1 MKHPAALPRSSHA
14 PAAGT
19 RTVLTQ
25 RFFSK
30 TLLAKTIS
38 VLLASAAGLP
48 AYAQEAA
55 ADADTETTGVE
66 VIMVRG
72 VRSSM
77 QEAASI
83 KRLSMGVV
91 DAISAEDI
99 GKFPDTNLA
108 ESLQRITGVSISR
121 NNGEG
126 AEVTVRGFG
135 ADNNMVT
142 LNGRTMPSATTYG
155 AGSGADGSTRG
166 GSSRAFDFSNLA
178 SESIRAVEVYKTGK
192 ANIATGG
199 IGATLN
205 VKTARPLDTQET
217 VASVGIKGVHDT
229 TNRTG
234 ADVTPE
240 LSGIFSHTLDDG
252 KFGVS
257 LSASHQKR
265 DSGYTGA
272 TVNDWQVAYWDDI
285 ADPDRTWNNENT
297 QVINAPAQGQLY
309 ARPNDIRYAFSNTER
324 ERDNAQ
330 LTLQF
335 RPRDNFTATA
345 DYTFAENN
353 LVEHRGEVGNW
364 MQTGGNTRVV
374 EFDNNTV
381 KIPSYIQEVYSGA
394 VDEGYEQQWREQTNT
409 LKSAGVNFEYQVND
423 SLTLLLDGHSS
434 EMYSRGTGPRN
445 SGELAVGL
453 GAPIV
458 TSREWFFGSTL
469 PTYQNVYDDRTPGK
483 GANANGIVDAGDVGS
498 SIARIRNASQESKIK
513 QLKLDAVYEL
523 NDGRFDFGAEMRKM
537 ESRSIQT
544 AGNNIALGNWNVGNP
559 GEFGDLIQPFDLP
572 GEFKDYPVRAGG
584 YGFTAD
590 PRALYDAALALYPGI
605 PTSVESALSFDN
617 IVQEDTM
624 AVYFQVALGGE
635 LGGMPFD
642 VLTGLRYEKTE
653 SESSSLVSPV
663 YFQWEDNN
671 DIYAYVD
678 SSVPPMPANAKND
691 YDYLLPSLD
700 VSLHLSDDLISRFSF
715 SKTIARAGLG
725 NLGVSAS
732 NFGGG
737 GGSTLLGAQP
747 TANASNPALLPLES
761 TNYDMS
767 LEWYYNPFSY
777 MSAGVFQKDVV
788 NFIGSR
794 QVDQP
799 LLGIRD
805 VTGGPRALAA
815 AQAVRDAGFPLD
827 DTYLFAMM
835 AFNEFRNHPDMI
847 ARYGANPQ
855 FTGTQEQIDFLA
867 SNPGFDLRAT
877 DADPEMIFRTNT
889 PDNNRAAKIYGA
901 EFAIQHFF
909 GESGFGA
916 QANYTIVRGDIGF
929 NNNADPNQSQFALL
943 GLSDTANLIGIYE
956 KDSWQA
962 RIAWNWRDKYLAE
975 INKGGSNNP
984 RYEEAYWQIDVNVS
998 YDINP
1003 QFTVFAE
1010 VINLTGENSR
1020 SHARNEAM
1028 MWYLTELG
1036 PRYQLGLR
1044 YDF

>member
-1 MKHPAALPRSSHA
+1 MKNNNTFTKTAVARAISLLLSGTAVLP
-14 PAAGT
+14 
-19 RTVLTQ
+19 L
-25 RFFSK
+25 
-30 TLLAKTIS
+30 
-38 VLLASAAGLP
+38 
-48 AYAQEAA
+48 YAQQEQDTQQVQAAEA
-55 ADADTETTGVE
+55 EQIE

-83 KRLSMGVV
+83 KRNSMGVV

-121 NNGEG
+121 TNGEG
-126 AEVTVRGFG
+126 SEVTVRGFG
-135 ADNNMVT
+135 GDNNMVT

-155 AGSGADGSTRG
+155 AGSGADGTTRG
-166 GSSRAFDFSNLA
+166 GSARAFDFSNLA

-205 VKTARPLDTQET
+205 VKTARPLDTGET
-217 VASVGIKGVHDT
+217 IASVGLKAVHDT

-234 ADVTPE
+234 NDVTPE
-240 LSGIFSHTLDDG
+240 ISGIFSHALDDG

-257 LSASHQKR
+257 LSASHQRR

-285 ADPDRTWNNENT
+285 ADPDRLWNNVNT
-297 QVINAPAQGQLY
+297 EVINAPSQGQLY
-309 ARPNDIRYAFSNTER
+309 TRPNDIRYAFSNTER
-324 ERDNAQ
+324 TRDNAQ

-335 RPRDNFTATA
+335 RPTDKFTATA

-353 LVEHRGEVGNW
+353 LVEHRGEITNW
-364 MQTGGNTRVV
+364 VQTGSNTRVV
-374 EFDNNTV
+374 EFDNNAV
-381 KIPSYIQEVYSGA
+381 KTPSYIQEIYSGA

-409 LKSAGVNFEYQVND
+409 LKSIGLNFEYHVND
-423 SLTLLLDGHSS
+423 ALTLILDAHSS
-434 EMYSRGTGPRN
+434 ELHSRGTGPRN

-458 TSREWFFGSTL
+458 TSREWFYGAAL
-469 PTYQNVYDDRTPGK
+469 PTYLNVYDDTLPDK

-513 QLKLDAVYEL
+513 QVKLDGIYEL
-523 NDGRFDFGAEMRKM
+523 DDGRFDFGVEMRNM
-537 ESRSIQT
+537 ESRSMQT

-572 GEFKDYPVRAGG
+572 GEFKDYNTLPGG
-584 YGFTAD
+584 YGFIAD
-590 PRALYDAALALYPGI
+590 PRALYDAAENLYPGI
-605 PTSVESALSFDN
+605 PSGIEDALSYDN
-617 IVQEDTM
+617 LVKEDTV
-624 AVYFQVALGGE
+624 AAYFQVALSGE
-635 LGGMPFD
+635 LGKMPFD
-642 VLTGLRYEKTE
+642 VLAGLRYEKTK
-653 SESSSLVSPV
+653 SESSSLVSQV
-663 YFQWEDNN
+663 YFVWEDN
-671 DIYAYVD
+671 DDVFAYVD
-678 SSVPPMPANAKND
+678 SSVPPQPATAKND

-700 VSLHLSDDLISRFSF
+700 ISLHLSDDLISRFSF

-725 NLGVSAS
+725 SLGVSAS

-747 TANASNPALLPLES
+747 TAEASNPGLLPLES
-761 TNYDMS
+761 TNFDLS

-777 MSAGVFQKDVV
+777 MSAGVFQKNII

-805 VTGGPRALAA
+805 VTGGPRAIAA

-827 DTYLFAMM
+827 DTYLYAMM
-835 AFNEFRNHPDMI
+835 VFHEHRNHPDMI

-855 FTGTQEQIDFLA
+855 FTGEQSQIDFLA
-867 SNPGFDLRAT
+867 NNPGFDLVANA
-877 DADPEMIFRTNT
+877 DDPEMVFRTST

-909 GESGFGA
+909 GETGFGV

-929 NNNADPNQSQFALL
+929 NTLADPNESQFALV

-956 KDSWQA
+956 KDGWQA

-975 INKGGSNNP
+975 VNQGGSNNP
-984 RYEEAYWQIDVNVS
+984 RFEEAYWQLDVNIS
-998 YDINP
+998 YDINDKL
-1003 QFTVFAE
+1003 TVFAE
-1010 VINLTGENSR
+1010 ALNLTGENSR
-1020 SHARNEAM
+1020 SHARNKAM
-1028 MWYLTELG
+1028 LWYLTDLG
-1036 PRYQLGLR
+1036 PRYQIGFR

>member
-1 MKHPAALPRSSHA
+1 MKHKKALPGSTRSNTTFTRKIFTKTVLA
-14 PAAGT
+14 
-19 RTVLTQ
+19 RTVSILLTG
-25 RFFSK
+25 
-30 TLLAKTIS
+30 AVGMPI
-38 VLLASAAGLP
+38 
-48 AYAQEAA
+48 YAQQAA
-55 ADADTETTGVE
+55 SETTADTAEVE

-108 ESLQRITGVSISR
+108 ESLQRISGVSISR

-126 AEVTVRGFG
+126 TEVTVRGFG
-135 ADNNMVT
+135 GDNNMVT

-155 AGSGADGSTRG
+155 AGSGADASTRG
-166 GSSRAFDFSNLA
+166 GSARAFDFSNLA

-205 VKTARPLDTQET
+205 VKTARPLDTEET
-217 VASVGIKGVHDT
+217 VASVGIKAVHDT

-234 ADVTPE
+234 NDVTPE
-240 LSGIFSHTLDDG
+240 VSGIFSHTLDNG

-257 LSASHQKR
+257 LSASHQRR

-272 TVNDWQVAYWDDI
+272 TVNDWQVDYWDDI
-285 ADPDRTWNNENT
+285 ADLDRTWNNENT
-297 QVINAPAQGQLY
+297 QVINAPSQGQLY
-309 ARPNDIRYAFSNTER
+309 ARPNDIRYAFSNTSR

-353 LVEHRGEVGNW
+353 LVEHRGEVTNW
-364 MQTGGNTRVV
+364 MQTGSNTRVV

-381 KIPSYIQEVYSGA
+381 KTPSYIQEVYSGA

-409 LKSAGVNFEYQVND
+409 LKSAGLNLEYQVND
-423 SLTLLLDGHSS
+423 ALTLALDAHSS
-434 EMYSRGTGPRN
+434 EMYSRGTGPRG

-458 TSREWFFGSTL
+458 TSREWFFGATL

-513 QLKLDAVYEL
+513 QVKLDGIYEL
-523 NDGRFDFGAEMRKM
+523 SDGRFDFGVEMRQM

-544 AGNNIALGNWNVGNP
+544 AGNNIALGNWNVNNP
-559 GEFGDLIQPFDLP
+559 GEFGDLIKPFDLP
-572 GEFKDYPVRAGG
+572 GEFKDHYVRPGG
-584 YGFTAD
+584 YGFIAD
-590 PRALYDAALALYPGI
+590 PRALYDAALNLYPGI
-605 PTSVESALSFDN
+605 PTSVESALSYDD
-617 IVQEDTM
+617 IVKEDTT

-642 VLTGLRYEKTE
+642 VLTGLRYEKTK
-653 SESSSLVSPV
+653 SESSSLVSSI

-678 SSVPPMPANAKND
+678 SDIPAEAVNAKND

-725 NLGVSAS
+725 SLGVSAS

-761 TNYDMS
+761 TNYDLS
-767 LEWYYNPFSY
+767 LEWYYNPASY
-777 MSAGVFQKDVV
+777 MSAGVFQKNVI

-799 LLGIRD
+799 LLGIKD
-805 VTGGPRALAA
+805 VTAGPRALAA

-835 AFNEFRNHPDMI
+835 AFTEYRNHPDMI

-867 SNPGFDLRAT
+867 SNPGFDLRAV
-877 DADPEMIFRTNT
+877 DGDPEMVFRTNT
-889 PDNNRAAKIYGA
+889 PDNNREAKIYGA

-909 GESGFGA
+909 GDSGFGL
-916 QANYTIVRGDIGF
+916 QANYTIVRGDISF
-929 NNNADPNQSQFALL
+929 DNNANPNDSQFALI

-956 KDSWQA
+956 KDGWQA
-962 RIAWNWRDKYLAE
+962 RVAWNWRDKYLAE

-984 RYEEAYWQIDVNVS
+984 RYDEAYWQIDLNVS
-998 YDINP
+998 YDVNP
-1003 QFTVFAE
+1003 QLTVFAE
-1010 VINLTGENSR
+1010 VINLTGESSR
-1020 SHARNEAM
+1020 SHARNKEM

-1036 PRYQLGLR
+1036 PRYQIGLR

>member
-1 MKHPAALPRSSHA
+1 MDNRKTFSRSA
-14 PAAGT
+14 
-19 RTVLTQ
+19 
-25 RFFSK
+25 
-30 TLLAKTIS
+30 LAKAVS
-38 VLLASAAGLP
+38 LLLGSAASMPL
-48 AYAQEAA
+48 YAQQAPSEQPTEAEA
-55 ADADTETTGVE
+55 VE

-83 KRLSMGVV
+83 KRNSMGVV

-126 AEVTVRGFG
+126 SEVTVRGFG
-135 ADNNMVT
+135 GDNNMVT

-155 AGSGADGSTRG
+155 AGSGADGTTRG
-166 GSSRAFDFSNLA
+166 GSARAFDFANLA

-205 VKTARPLDTQET
+205 VKTARPMDTGQT
-217 VASVGIKGVHDT
+217 VASVGVKAVHDT
-229 TNRTG
+229 TNRAG
-234 ADVTPE
+234 DDITPE
-240 LSGIFSHTLDDG
+240 ISGIFSHVLENG

-257 LSASHQKR
+257 ISASHQQR

-272 TVNDWQVAYWDDI
+272 TVNDWQVDYWDDI
-285 ADPDRTWNNENT
+285 ADADRLWNNANT
-297 QVINAPAQGQLY
+297 QVVNAPAQGQLY
-309 ARPNDIRYAFSNTER
+309 TRPNDIRYAFSNTER
-324 ERDNAQ
+324 TRDNAQ

-335 RPRDNFTATA
+335 RPNDNFTATA

-353 LVEHRGEVGNW
+353 LVEHRGEITNW
-364 MQTGGNTRVV
+364 VQTGSNTRIV
-374 EFDNNTV
+374 EFDNNAV
-381 KIPSYIQEVYSGA
+381 KTPSYIQEIYSGA

-409 LKSAGVNFEYQVND
+409 LKSVGLNLEYRVNND
-423 SLTLLLDGHSS
+423 FTVQLDAHSS
-434 EMYSRGTGPRN
+434 ELYSRGTGPRN

-458 TSREWFFGSTL
+458 TSREWFWGADL
-469 PTYQNVYDDRTPGK
+469 PTYLNVYDDTVPGK
-483 GANANGIVDAGDVGS
+483 GANANNMVDPGDVGS
-498 SIARIRNASQESKIK
+498 SIGRIRNASQESNID
-513 QLKLDAVYEL
+513 QVKLDASYQLDE
-523 NDGRFDFGAEMRKM
+523 GRFDFGLEMRKM

-572 GEFKDYPVRAGG
+572 GEFDDYSARPGG
-584 YGFTAD
+584 YGFIAD
-590 PRALYDAALALYPGI
+590 PRALYTAAEALYPGI
-605 PTSVESALSFDN
+605 PSGVEDALSYDN
-617 IVQEDTM
+617 IVKEDTL
-624 AVYFQVALGGE
+624 AVYFQVALEGN

-642 VLTGLRYEKTE
+642 VLTGLRYEKTD
-653 SESSSLVSPV
+653 SKSSSLVSPV
-663 YFQWEDNN
+663 YFSWEDNN
-671 DIYAYVD
+671 DIIAYVD
-678 SSVPPMPANAKND
+678 SSLPAEPASAKND

-700 VSLHLSDDLISRFSF
+700 VTLHLSDDLISRFSF

-725 NLGVSAS
+725 SLGVSAS
-732 NFGGG
+732 DFGGG
-737 GGSTLLGAQP
+737 GGSTLFGAQP
-747 TANASNPALLPLES
+747 VADASNPGLLPLES
-761 TNYDMS
+761 SNFDLS

-777 MSAGVFQKDVV
+777 MSAGVFQKNVI

-805 VTGGPRALAA
+805 VTAGPRALAA
-815 AQAVRDAGFPLD
+815 AQDVRDAGFPLD
-827 DTYLFAMM
+827 DTYLYAMM
-835 AFNEFRNHPDMI
+835 VFNEYRNHPDMI
-847 ARYGANPQ
+847 AEFGANPQ
-855 FTGTQEQIDFLA
+855 FTGTQAQIDFLA
-867 SNPGFDLRAT
+867 NNPGFDLRAT
-877 DADPEMIFRTNT
+877 DADPEVIFRTST
-889 PDNNRAAKIYGA
+889 PDNNREAKIYGA

-909 GESGFGA
+909 GESGFGV
-916 QANYTIVRGDIGF
+916 QANYTIVRGDVGF
-929 NNNADPNQSQFALL
+929 INTADPGESQFALV
-943 GLSDTANLIGIYE
+943 GLSDTANLVGIYE
-956 KDSWQA
+956 KDGWQA

-975 INKGGSNNP
+975 VNKGGSNNP

-1003 QFTVFAE
+1003 QLTVFAE
-1010 VINLTGENSR
+1010 AINLTGENSR
-1020 SHARNEAM
+1020 SHARNKAM
-1028 MWYLTELG
+1028 LWYLTDLG
-1036 PRYQLGLR
+1036 PRYQLGVR

>member
-1 MKHPAALPRSSHA
+1 MENRKTF
-14 PAAGT
+14 T
-19 RTVLTQ
+19 RTAVARAISLLLGGTAVLP
-25 RFFSK
+25 
-30 TLLAKTIS
+30 L
-38 VLLASAAGLP
+38 
-48 AYAQEAA
+48 YAQDTQQALATEA
-55 ADADTETTGVE
+55 EQVE

-83 KRLSMGVV
+83 KRNAMGVV

-121 NNGEG
+121 TNGEG
-126 AEVTVRGFG
+126 SEVTVRGFG
-135 ADNNMVT
+135 GDNNMVT

-155 AGSGADGSTRG
+155 AGSGADGTTRG
-166 GSSRAFDFSNLA
+166 GSARAFDFANLA

-205 VKTARPLDTQET
+205 VKTARPLDTAET
-217 VASVGIKGVHDT
+217 VASVGVKAVHDT

-234 ADVTPE
+234 SDVTPE
-240 LSGIFSHTLDDG
+240 VSGIFSHALDDG

-257 LSASHQKR
+257 ISASHQRR

-272 TVNDWQVAYWDDI
+272 TVNDWQVGYWDDI
-285 ADPDRTWNNENT
+285 ADLDRLWNNINT

-309 ARPNDIRYAFSNTER
+309 TRPNDIRYAFSNTER
-324 ERDNAQ
+324 TRDNAQ

-335 RPRDNFTATA
+335 RPTDKFTATA

-353 LVEHRGEVGNW
+353 LVEHRGEITNW
-364 MQTGGNTRVV
+364 VQTGSNTQVV

-381 KIPSYIQEVYSGA
+381 KTPSYIQEIYSGA

-409 LKSAGVNFEYQVND
+409 LKSAGLNFEYQVND
-423 SLTLLLDGHSS
+423 ALTLMLDAHSS
-434 EMYSRGTGPRN
+434 ELYSRGTGPRN

-458 TSREWFFGSTL
+458 TAREWFYGADL
-469 PTYQNVYDDRTPGK
+469 PTYLNVYNDAVPGK

-513 QLKLDAVYEL
+513 QLKLDGIYEL
-523 NDGRFDFGAEMRKM
+523 DDGRFDFGVEMRKM
-537 ESRSIQT
+537 ESRSMQT

-572 GEFKDYPVRAGG
+572 GEFDDYSTLSGG
-584 YGFTAD
+584 YGFIAD
-590 PRALYDAALALYPGI
+590 PRALYQAAESLYPGI
-605 PTSVESALSFDN
+605 PSGVENALSYDN
-617 IVQEDTM
+617 IVKEDTV
-624 AVYFQVALGGE
+624 AVYFQVALSGE
-635 LGGMPFD
+635 LGKMPFD
-642 VLTGLRYEKTE
+642 VLTGLRYEKTDT
-653 SESSSLVSPV
+653 ESSSLVSRV
-663 YFQWEDNN
+663 YFSWEDNN
-671 DIYAYVD
+671 DIIAYVD
-678 SSVPPMPANAKND
+678 SSVPPQPATAKND

-700 VSLHLSDDLISRFSF
+700 VSLHLTDDVISRFSF

-725 NLGVSAS
+725 SLGVSAS

-747 TANASNPALLPLES
+747 TANASNPGLLPLES
-761 TNYDMS
+761 TNYDLS

-777 MSAGVFQKDVV
+777 MSAGVFQKNVI
-788 NFIGSR
+788 NFIGNR

-827 DTYLFAMM
+827 DTYLYAMM
-835 AFNEFRNHPDMI
+835 VFNEYRNHPDMI
-847 ARYGANPQ
+847 AEFGANPQ
-855 FTGTQEQIDFLA
+855 FTGTAEQIDFLA
-867 SNPGFDLRAT
+867 NNPGFDLRAT
-877 DADPEMIFRTNT
+877 DADPEMVFRTST
-889 PDNNRAAKIYGA
+889 PDNNREAKIYGA

-909 GESGFGA
+909 GESGFGI

-929 NNNADPNQSQFALL
+929 NVTADPRESQFALV

-956 KDSWQA
+956 KDGWQA
-962 RIAWNWRDKYLAE
+962 RVAWNWRDKYLAE
-975 INKGGSNNP
+975 TSKGGSNNP
-984 RYEEAYWQIDVNVS
+984 RFEEAYWQLDVNLS
-998 YDINP
+998 YDVND
-1003 QFTVFAE
+1003 QLTVFFE
-1010 VINLTGENSR
+1010 GLNLTGENSR
-1020 SHARNEAM
+1020 SHARNKAM
-1028 MWYLTELG
+1028 LWYLTDLG
-1036 PRYQLGLR
+1036 PRYQIGVR

>member
-1 MKHPAALPRSSHA
+1 MENRKKFS
-14 PAAGT
+14 
-19 RTVLTQ
+19 RTA
-25 RFFSK
+25 
-30 TLLAKTIS
+30 LAKAMS
-38 VLLASAAGLP
+38 LLLGSTAGMPL
-48 AYAQEAA
+48 YAQQAPQTDTVTP
-55 ADADTETTGVE
+55 ADVE
-66 VIMVRG
+66 IIQVRG

-77 QEAASI
+77 QEAADI
-83 KRLSMGVV
+83 KRTSMGVV

-121 NNGEG
+121 TNGEG

-135 ADNNMVT
+135 GDNNMVT

-155 AGSGADGSTRG
+155 AGSGADGTTRG
-166 GSSRAFDFSNLA
+166 GGTRAFDFSNLA

-192 ANIATGG
+192 ADIATGG

-205 VKTARPLDTQET
+205 VKTARPMDTNQT
-217 VASVGIKGVHDT
+217 VASVGVKASHDS

-234 ADVTPE
+234 DDITPE
-240 LSGIFSHTLDDG
+240 VSGIFSHVLDNG

-257 LSASHQKR
+257 ISASHQQR

-272 TVNDWQVAYWDDI
+272 TVNDWQVDYWDDI
-285 ADPDRTWNNENT
+285 ADADRTWNNADTEI
-297 QVINAPAQGQLY
+297 VNAPEQGQLY
-309 ARPNDIRYAFSNTER
+309 ARPNDLRYAFSNTQR
-324 ERDNAQ
+324 KRDNAQ

-335 RPRDNFTATA
+335 RPIDNFTATA

-353 LVEHRGEVGNW
+353 LVEHRGEAGNW
-364 MQTGGNTRVV
+364 MQTGSNTQVV

-381 KIPSYIQEVYSGA
+381 KTPSYIQETYASA

-409 LKSAGVNFEYQVND
+409 LKSAGLNLEYQVND
-423 SLTLLLDGHSS
+423 ALTLMLDAHSS
-434 EMYSRGTGPRN
+434 EMFSRGTGPRG

-458 TSREWFFGSTL
+458 TSREWFFGADL
-469 PTYQNVYDDRTPGK
+469 PTYQNVYDDTLPEK
-483 GANANGIVDAGDVGS
+483 GANANGVVDAGDVGS

-513 QLKLDAVYEL
+513 QLKLDGMYEL
-523 NDGRFDFGAEMRKM
+523 DDGRFDFGVEIRNM

-559 GEFGDLIQPFDLP
+559 GEFGDLVQPFDLP
-572 GEFKDYPVRAGG
+572 GEFDDYSPRSGG
-584 YGFTAD
+584 YGFIGD
-590 PRALYDAALALYPGI
+590 PRALYNAALDLYPDI
-605 PTSVESALSFDN
+605 PTGVESALSSDN
-617 IVQEDTM
+617 IVKEDTT

-635 LGGMPFD
+635 IGGMPFD
-642 VLTGLRYEKTE
+642 ILTGLRYEKTE
-653 SESSSLVSPV
+653 SESSSLVSSV
-663 YFQWEDNN
+663 YFSWEDNN
-671 DIYAYVD
+671 DIISYVD
-678 SSVPPMPANAKND
+678 STIPPEPANAEND

-700 VSLHLSDDLISRFSF
+700 LTLHLSDDVISRFSY

-725 NLGVSAS
+725 SLGVSAS

-747 TANASNPALLPLES
+747 TADASNPGLLPLES
-761 TNYDMS
+761 SNFDLS

-777 MSAGVFQKDVV
+777 MSAGVFQKNVI
-788 NFIGSR
+788 NFIGNR

-799 LLGIRD
+799 LLDIRD
-805 VTGGPRALAA
+805 VTAGPRALAA
-815 AQAVRDAGFPLD
+815 AQAVQDAGFPLD
-827 DTYLFAMM
+827 DTYLYAMM
-835 AFNEFRNHPDMI
+835 VFTEYRNHPDMI
-847 ARYGANPQ
+847 AEFGANPQ
-855 FTGTQEQIDFLA
+855 FTGTQAQIDFLA

-877 DADPEMIFRTNT
+877 DEDPEVTFRTST
-889 PDNNRAAKIYGA
+889 PDNNREAKIYGA

-909 GESGFGA
+909 GESGFGV

-929 NNNADPNQSQFALL
+929 NNNADPNESQFALI

-975 INKGGSNNP
+975 VNKGGSNNP

-998 YDINP
+998 YDINE
-1003 QFTVFAE
+1003 QLTVFAE
-1010 VINLTGENSR
+1010 ALNLTGENSR

-1028 MWYLTELG
+1028 LWYLTDLG
-1036 PRYQLGLR
+1036 PRYQIGVR

>member
-1 MKHPAALPRSSHA
+1 MENRKRF
-14 PAAGT
+14 T
-19 RTVLTQ
+19 RTALAQAV
-25 RFFSK
+25 S
-30 TLLAKTIS
+30 LL
-38 VLLASAAGLP
+38 LGSAAGMPL
-48 AYAQEAA
+48 YAQQAPETEAVTA
-55 ADADTETTGVE
+55 ADIE
-66 VIMVRG
+66 VIQVKG

-83 KRLSMGVV
+83 KRNSMGVV

-121 NNGEG
+121 TNGEG
-126 AEVTVRGFG
+126 SEVTVRGFG
-135 ADNNMVT
+135 GDNNMVT

-155 AGSGADGSTRG
+155 AGSGADGTTRG
-166 GSSRAFDFSNLA
+166 GSARAFDFSNLA

-205 VKTARPLDTQET
+205 VKTARPMDTGET
-217 VASVGIKGVHDT
+217 VASVGVKAVHDT
-229 TNRTG
+229 TNRSG
-234 ADVTPE
+234 DDVTPE
-240 LSGIFSHTLDDG
+240 ISGIFSHVLDNG

-257 LSASHQKR
+257 ISASHQQR

-272 TVNDWQVAYWDDI
+272 TVNDWEVDYWDDI
-285 ADPDRTWNNENT
+285 ADADRTWNNADT
-297 QVINAPAQGQLY
+297 VVVNAPEQGQLY

-324 ERDNAQ
+324 KRDNAQ

-335 RPRDNFTATA
+335 RPQENFTATA

-353 LVEHRGEVGNW
+353 LVEHRGEITNW
-364 MQTGGNTRVV
+364 VQRGSNTKLV

-381 KIPSYIQEVYSGA
+381 KTPSYIQETYASA

-409 LKSAGVNFEYQVND
+409 LKSAGLNLEYQVNN
-423 SLTLLLDGHSS
+423 SLTLALDAHSS
-434 EMYSRGTGPRN
+434 ELYSRGTGPRN

-458 TSREWFFGSTL
+458 TSRQWFWGADL
-469 PTYQNVYDDRTPGK
+469 PTYLNVYDDTLPDK
-483 GANANGIVDAGDVGS
+483 GANANGMVDAGDVGS

-513 QLKLDAVYEL
+513 QLKLDGAYEFD
-523 NDGRFDFGAEMRKM
+523 DGRFDFGAELRNM

-559 GEFGDLIQPFDLP
+559 GEFGDLIQPFNLP
-572 GEFKDYPVRAGG
+572 GEFDDYDTLAGG
-584 YGFTAD
+584 YGFIAD
-590 PRALYDAALALYPGI
+590 PRALYTAAEALYPGI
-605 PTSVESALSFDN
+605 PSTVESALSFDD
-617 IVQEDTM
+617 IVEEDTM
-624 AVYFQVALGGE
+624 AVYFQVALEGE
-635 LGGMPFD
+635 LGGMQFD
-642 VLTGLRYEKTE
+642 VLTGLRYEKTD
-653 SESSSLVSPV
+653 SKSSSLVSEV
-663 YFQWEDNN
+663 YFQWEDN
-671 DIYAYVD
+671 DDVVAYVD
-678 SSVPPMPANAKND
+678 STVPPEPVNAKND

-700 VSLHLSDDLISRFSF
+700 VSLHISDDLISRFSF

-725 NLGVSAS
+725 SLGVSAS
-732 NFGGG
+732 DFGGG

-747 TANASNPALLPLES
+747 VADASNPALLPLES
-761 TNYDMS
+761 TNFDLS

-777 MSAGVFQKDVV
+777 MSAGVFQKNVV

-805 VTGGPRALAA
+805 VTAGPRAIAA
-815 AQAVRDAGFPLD
+815 AQAVQDGGFPLD
-827 DTYLFAMM
+827 DTYLYEMM
-835 AFNEFRNHPDMI
+835 VFNEYRTHPDMI
-847 ARYGANPQ
+847 AEFGANPQ
-855 FTGTQEQIDFLA
+855 FTGTPAQIDFLA
-867 SNPGFDLRAT
+867 NNAGFDLRAT
-877 DADPEMIFRTNT
+877 DEDPEVIFRTST

-909 GESGFGA
+909 GETGFGV
-916 QANYTIVRGDIGF
+916 QANYTIVRGDVGF
-929 NNNADPNQSQFALL
+929 NNNADPNESQFALV

-956 KDSWQA
+956 KDSWQM
-962 RIAWNWRDKYLAE
+962 RLAWNWRDKYLAE
-975 INKGGSNNP
+975 VNKGGSNNP
-984 RYEEAYWQIDVNVS
+984 RFEEAYWQIDLNVS

-1003 QFTVFAE
+1003 QLTVFAE
-1010 VINLTGENSR
+1010 ALNLTGENSR
-1020 SHARNEAM
+1020 SHARNKAM
-1028 MWYLTELG
+1028 LWYLTDLG
-1036 PRYQLGLR
+1036 PRYQIGVR

>member
-1 MKHPAALPRSSHA
+1 MENRKRFTKTALAQAVS
-14 PAAGT
+14 
-19 RTVLTQ
+19 
-25 RFFSK
+25 
-30 TLLAKTIS
+30 LL
-38 VLLASAAGLP
+38 LGSAAGMPL
-48 AYAQEAA
+48 YAQQAPETETVTA
-55 ADADTETTGVE
+55 ADIE
-66 VIMVRG
+66 VIQVKG

-83 KRLSMGVV
+83 KRHSMGVV

-108 ESLQRITGVSISR
+108 ESLQRISGVSISR
-121 NNGEG
+121 TNGEG
-126 AEVTVRGFG
+126 SEVTVRGFG
-135 ADNNMVT
+135 GDNNMVT

-155 AGSGADGSTRG
+155 AGSGADGTTRG
-166 GSSRAFDFSNLA
+166 GSARAFDFSNLA

-205 VKTARPLDTQET
+205 VKTARPMDTGET
-217 VASVGIKGVHDT
+217 VASVGVKAVHDT
-229 TNRTG
+229 TNRSG
-234 ADVTPE
+234 DDVTPE
-240 LSGIFSHTLDDG
+240 ISGIFSHVLDNG

-257 LSASHQKR
+257 ISASHQQR

-272 TVNDWQVAYWDDI
+272 TVNDWEVDYWDDI
-285 ADPDRTWNNENT
+285 ADADRTWNNVDTN
-297 QVINAPAQGQLY
+297 VVNAPEQGQLY

-324 ERDNAQ
+324 TRDNAQ

-335 RPRDNFTATA
+335 RPSDNFTATV

-353 LVEHRGEVGNW
+353 LVEHRGEITNW
-364 MQTGGNTRVV
+364 VQRGSNTQIV

-381 KIPSYIQEVYSGA
+381 KTPSYIQETYASA

-409 LKSAGVNFEYQVND
+409 LKSAGLNLEYQVNNA
-423 SLTLLLDGHSS
+423 LTLMLDAHSS
-434 EMYSRGTGPRN
+434 ELYSRGTGPRN

-458 TSREWFFGSTL
+458 TSREWFWGADL
-469 PTYQNVYDDRTPGK
+469 PTYLNVYDDTLPDK
-483 GANANGIVDAGDVGS
+483 GANANGMVDAGDVGS
-498 SIARIRNASQESKIK
+498 SIARIRNASQESNID
-513 QLKLDAVYEL
+513 QVKLDGSYQL
-523 NDGRFDFGAEMRKM
+523 DDGRFDFGVEMRKM

-572 GEFKDYPVRAGG
+572 GEFDDYDTLAGG
-584 YGFTAD
+584 YGFIAD
-590 PRALYDAALALYPGI
+590 PRALYTAAEALYPGI
-605 PTSVESALSFDN
+605 PSTVESALSYDN
-617 IVQEDTM
+617 IVEEDTM
-624 AVYFQVALGGE
+624 AVYFQVALEGE

-642 VLTGLRYEKTE
+642 VLTGLRYEKTD
-653 SESSSLVSPV
+653 SKSSSLVSDV
-663 YFQWEDNN
+663 YFQWEDN
-671 DIYAYVD
+671 DDVVAYVD
-678 SSVPPMPANAKND
+678 STVPPEPANAKND

-725 NLGVSAS
+725 SLGVSAS
-732 NFGGG
+732 DFGGG

-747 TANASNPALLPLES
+747 VADASNPALLPLES
-761 TNYDMS
+761 TNFDLS

-777 MSAGVFQKDVV
+777 VSAGVFQKNVV

-805 VTGGPRALAA
+805 VTSGPRALAA
-815 AQAVRDAGFPLD
+815 AQAVQDGGFPLD
-827 DTYLFAMM
+827 DTYLYAMM
-835 AFNEFRNHPDMI
+835 VFNEYRTHPDMI
-847 ARYGANPQ
+847 AEFGANPQ
-855 FTGTQEQIDFLA
+855 FTGTQAQIDFLA
-867 SNPGFDLRAT
+867 NNAGFDLRAT
-877 DADPEMIFRTNT
+877 DEDPEVIFRTST

-901 EFAIQHFF
+901 EFAVQHFF
-909 GESGFGA
+909 GESGFGV
-916 QANYTIVRGDIGF
+916 QANYTIVRGDVGF
-929 NNNADPNQSQFALL
+929 NNNADPNESQFALI

-956 KDSWQA
+956 KDSWQM
-962 RIAWNWRDKYLAE
+962 RLAWNWRDKHLAE
-975 INKGGSNNP
+975 VNKGGSNNP
-984 RYEEAYWQIDVNVS
+984 RYEEAYWQIDLNVS

-1003 QFTVFAE
+1003 QLTVFAE
-1010 VINLTGENSR
+1010 AINLTGENSR
-1020 SHARNEAM
+1020 SHARNKAM
-1028 MWYLTELG
+1028 LWYLTDLG
-1036 PRYQLGLR
+1036 PRYQIGVR

>member
-1 MKHPAALPRSSHA
+1 MTYNKSRGDVDKMENRKKFS
-14 PAAGT
+14 
-19 RTVLTQ
+19 RTA
-25 RFFSK
+25 
-30 TLLAKTIS
+30 LAKAMS
-38 VLLASAAGLP
+38 LLLGSTAGMPL
-48 AYAQEAA
+48 YAQQAPQTDA
-55 ADADTETTGVE
+55 VTPADVE
-66 VIMVRG
+66 IIQVRG

-77 QEAASI
+77 QEAADI
-83 KRLSMGVV
+83 KRNSMGVV

-121 NNGEG
+121 TNGEG
-126 AEVTVRGFG
+126 SEVTVRGFG
-135 ADNNMVT
+135 GDNNMVT

-155 AGSGADGSTRG
+155 AGSGADGTTRG
-166 GSSRAFDFSNLA
+166 GSARAFDFSNLA

-205 VKTARPLDTQET
+205 VKTARPLDTEET
-217 VASVGIKGVHDT
+217 VASVGLKAVHDS

-234 ADVTPE
+234 NDVTPE
-240 LSGIFSHTLDDG
+240 ISGIFSHTLDNG

-257 LSASHQKR
+257 LSASHQRR

-272 TVNDWQVAYWDDI
+272 TVNDWQVDYWDDI
-285 ADPDRTWNNENT
+285 VDADRTWNNEFTN
-297 QVINAPAQGQLY
+297 VINAPEQGQLY
-309 ARPNDIRYAFSNTER
+309 ARPNDIRYAFSNTQR
-324 ERDNAQ
+324 KRDNAQ

-335 RPRDNFTATA
+335 RPVDNFTATA

-364 MQTGGNTRVV
+364 MQTGSNTKVV
-374 EFDNNTV
+374 EFDNNLV
-381 KIPSYIQEVYSGA
+381 KTPSYIQETYASA

-409 LKSAGVNFEYQVND
+409 LKSAGLNLEYHVND
-423 SLTLLLDGHSS
+423 ALTLMLDAHSS
-434 EMYSRGTGPRN
+434 EMFSRGTGPRG

-458 TSREWFFGSTL
+458 TSREWFFGADL
-469 PTYQNVYDDRTPGK
+469 PTYQNVYDDTIPDK
-483 GANANGIVDAGDVGS
+483 GANANGVVDAGDVGS

-513 QLKLDAVYEL
+513 QLKLDGMYEL
-523 NDGRFDFGAEMRKM
+523 DDGRFDFGVEMRKM

-559 GEFGDLIQPFDLP
+559 GEFGDLIKPFDLP
-572 GEFKDYPVRAGG
+572 GEFDDYSARPGG
-584 YGFTAD
+584 YGFIAD
-590 PRALYDAALALYPGI
+590 PRALYNAALDLYPGI
-605 PTSVESALSFDN
+605 PTGVESALSYDN
-617 IVQEDTM
+617 IVEEDTK

-642 VLTGLRYEKTE
+642 VLTGLRYEKTK
-653 SESSSLVSPV
+653 SKSSSLVSQV
-663 YFQWEDNN
+663 YFSWEDNN
-671 DIYAYVD
+671 DIIAYVD
-678 SSVPPMPANAKND
+678 STIPPEPANAEND

-700 VSLHLSDDLISRFSF
+700 VSLHLSDDLISRFSY

-725 NLGVSAS
+725 SLGVSAS

-737 GGSTLLGAQP
+737 GGSTLLGARP
-747 TANASNPALLPLES
+747 TAEASNPGLLPLES
-761 TNYDMS
+761 SNFDLS

-777 MSAGVFQKDVV
+777 MSAGVFQKNVI
-788 NFIGSR
+788 NFIGTR

-805 VTGGPRALAA
+805 VTGGPRAIAA

-855 FTGTQEQIDFLA
+855 FTGAQEQIDFLA
-867 SNPGFDLRAT
+867 SNPGFDLRAN
-877 DADPEMIFRTNT
+877 DDDPEVVFRTST
-889 PDNNRAAKIYGA
+889 PDNNREAKIYGA

-909 GESGFGA
+909 GESGFGV
-916 QANYTIVRGDIGF
+916 QANYTIVRGDVGF
-929 NNNADPNQSQFALL
+929 NTNADPNESQFALI

-962 RIAWNWRDKYLAE
+962 RVAWNWRDKYLAE
-975 INKGGSNNP
+975 VNKGDSNNP
-984 RYEEAYWQIDVNVS
+984 MFEEAYWQIDVNVS
-998 YDINP
+998 YNFNP
-1003 QFTVFAE
+1003 QLTVFAE
-1010 VINLTGENSR
+1010 VLNLTGENSR
-1020 SHARNEAM
+1020 SHARNKAM
-1028 MWYLTELG
+1028 MWYLTDLG
-1036 PRYQLGLR
+1036 PRYQIGVR

>member
-1 MKHPAALPRSSHA
+1 MENRKTF
-14 PAAGT
+14 T
-19 RTVLTQ
+19 RTA
-25 RFFSK
+25 
-30 TLLAKTIS
+30 LARAVS
-38 VLLASAAGLP
+38 VLLGSAAAMPL
-48 AYAQEAA
+48 YAQQAPVQEET
-55 ADADTETTGVE
+55 DASGIE

-83 KRLSMGVV
+83 KRNSMGVV

-108 ESLQRITGVSISR
+108 ESLQRISGVSISR
-121 NNGEG
+121 TNGEG
-126 AEVTVRGFG
+126 SEVTVRGFG
-135 ADNNMVT
+135 GDNNMVT

-155 AGSGADGSTRG
+155 AGSGADGTTRG
-166 GSSRAFDFSNLA
+166 GSARAFDFSNLA

-205 VKTARPLDTQET
+205 VKTARPLDTGET
-217 VASVGIKGVHDT
+217 VASVGVKAVHDT

-234 ADVTPE
+234 DDVTPE
-240 LSGIFSHTLDDG
+240 ISGIFSHALDDG

-257 LSASHQKR
+257 ISASHQQR

-272 TVNDWQVAYWDDI
+272 TVNDWEVGYWDDI
-285 ADPDRTWNNENT
+285 ADADRLWNNVDTE
-297 QVINAPAQGQLY
+297 VINAPEQGQLY

-324 ERDNAQ
+324 KRDNAQ

-335 RPRDNFTATA
+335 RPSDNFTATA

-353 LVEHRGEVGNW
+353 LVEHRGEITNW
-364 MQTGGNTRVV
+364 VQRGSNTKVV

-381 KIPSYIQEVYSGA
+381 KTPTYIQETYASA

-409 LKSAGVNFEYQVND
+409 LKSAGLNLEYQVNNN
-423 SLTLLLDGHSS
+423 LKLALDAHSS
-434 EMYSRGTGPRN
+434 ELFSRGTGPRG

-458 TSREWFFGSTL
+458 TSREWFWGADL
-469 PTYQNVYDDRTPGK
+469 PTYLNVYDDTLPDK
-483 GANANGIVDAGDVGS
+483 GANANGMVDAGDVGS

-513 QLKLDAVYEL
+513 QVKLDGSYEFD
-523 NDGRFDFGAEMRKM
+523 DGRFDFGAELRRM

-572 GEFKDYPVRAGG
+572 GEFDDFSPLPGG
-584 YGFTAD
+584 YGFIAD
-590 PRALYDAALALYPGI
+590 PRALYNAALDLYPGI
-605 PTSVESALSFDN
+605 PTTVESSLSYDN
-617 IVQEDTM
+617 IVKEDTD
-624 AVYFQVALGGE
+624 AVYFQVALEGE
-635 LGGMPFD
+635 LGGMQFD
-642 VLTGLRYEKTE
+642 VLTGMRYEKTDT
-653 SESSSLVSPV
+653 ESSSLVSQV
-663 YFQWEDNN
+663 YFQWEDN
-671 DIYAYVD
+671 DDVVAYVD
-678 SSVPPMPANAKND
+678 STVPAEPASASND

-700 VSLHLSDDLISRFSF
+700 VSLHITDDLISRFSY

-725 NLGVSAS
+725 SLGVSAS
-732 NFGGG
+732 DFGGG
-737 GGSTLLGAQP
+737 GGSTLLGARP
-747 TANASNPALLPLES
+747 TAEASNPGLLPLES
-761 TNYDMS
+761 SNFDLS

-777 MSAGVFQKDVV
+777 MSAGFFQKDVV

-805 VTGGPRALAA
+805 VTSGPRALAA
-815 AQAVRDAGFPLD
+815 AQAIRDGGFPLD
-827 DTYLFAMM
+827 DTYLYAMM
-835 AFNEFRNHPDMI
+835 VFNEYRNHPDMI
-847 ARYGANPQ
+847 AEFGANPQ
-855 FTGTQEQIDFLA
+855 FTGSPSQIDFLA
-867 SNPGFDLRAT
+867 NNPGFDLRAT
-877 DADPEMIFRTNT
+877 DADPEVVFRTST

-909 GESGFGA
+909 GESGFGV
-916 QANYTIVRGDIGF
+916 QANYTVVRGDVGF
-929 NNNADPNQSQFALL
+929 DTNADPNESQFALV

-956 KDSWQA
+956 KDGWQA

-975 INKGGSNNP
+975 VNKGGSNNP
-984 RYEEAYWQIDVNVS
+984 RFEEAYWQIDVNVS

-1003 QFTVFAE
+1003 QLTVFAE
-1010 VINLTGENSR
+1010 ALNLTGEDSR
-1020 SHARNEAM
+1020 SHARNKAM
-1028 MWYLTELG
+1028 LWYLTDLG
-1036 PRYQLGLR
+1036 PRYQIGLR

>member
-1 MKHPAALPRSSHA
+1 MENRKKFS
-14 PAAGT
+14 
-19 RTVLTQ
+19 RTA
-25 RFFSK
+25 
-30 TLLAKTIS
+30 LAKAMS
-38 VLLASAAGLP
+38 LLLGSTAGMPL
-48 AYAQEAA
+48 YAQQAPQTDTVTP
-55 ADADTETTGVE
+55 ADVE
-66 VIMVRG
+66 IIQVRG

-77 QEAASI
+77 QEAADI
-83 KRLSMGVV
+83 KRTSMGVV

-121 NNGEG
+121 TNGEG

-135 ADNNMVT
+135 GDNNMVT

-155 AGSGADGSTRG
+155 AGSGADGTTRG
-166 GSSRAFDFSNLA
+166 GSARAFDFSNLA

-205 VKTARPLDTQET
+205 VKTARPLDTSET
-217 VASVGIKGVHDT
+217 VASVGVKAAHDT

-234 ADVTPE
+234 DDITPE
-240 LSGIFSHTLDDG
+240 VSGIFSHVLDNG

-257 LSASHQKR
+257 ISASHQQR

-272 TVNDWQVAYWDDI
+272 TVNDWQVDYWDDTVD
-285 ADPDRTWNNENT
+285 ADRTWNNELTN
-297 QVINAPAQGQLY
+297 VVNAPEQGQLY
-309 ARPNDIRYAFSNTER
+309 ARPNDIRYAFSNTQR
-324 ERDNAQ
+324 KRDNAQ

-335 RPRDNFTATA
+335 RPVDNFTATA

-364 MQTGGNTRVV
+364 MQTGSNTKVV
-374 EFDNNTV
+374 EFDNNLV
-381 KIPSYIQEVYSGA
+381 KTPSYIQETYASA

-409 LKSAGVNFEYQVND
+409 LKSAGLNLEYQVND
-423 SLTLLLDGHSS
+423 ALTLMLDAHSS
-434 EMYSRGTGPRN
+434 EMFSRGTGPRN

-458 TSREWFFGSTL
+458 TSREWFFGADL
-469 PTYQNVYDDRTPGK
+469 PTYQNVYDDTLPDK
-483 GANANGIVDAGDVGS
+483 GANANGVVDAGDVGS

-513 QLKLDAVYEL
+513 QLKLDGMYEL
-523 NDGRFDFGAEMRKM
+523 DDGRFDFGVEIRNM

-559 GEFGDLIQPFDLP
+559 GEFGDLIQPFDLS
-572 GEFKDYPVRAGG
+572 GEFDDYSPRSGG
-584 YGFTAD
+584 YGFIGD
-590 PRALYDAALALYPGI
+590 PRALYTAALDLYPNK
-605 PTSVESALSFDN
+605 PTTVESALSYDN
-617 IVQEDTM
+617 IVKEDTT

-642 VLTGLRYEKTE
+642 ILTGLRYEKTE
-653 SESSSLVSPV
+653 SESTSLISEV
-663 YFQWEDNN
+663 YFSWEDNN
-671 DIYAYVD
+671 DIVAYVD
-678 SSVPPMPANAKND
+678 STVPPEPVSAENE
-691 YDYLLPSLD
+691 YDFLLPSLD
-700 VSLHLSDDLISRFSF
+700 VTLNLTDDLVSRFSY

-725 NLGVSAS
+725 SLGVSAS

-747 TANASNPALLPLES
+747 TANGANPALLPLES
-761 TNYDMS
+761 SNFDLS

-777 MSAGVFQKDVV
+777 MSAGVFQKNVI

-794 QVDQP
+794 QIDQP
-799 LLGIRD
+799 LEGIRD

-835 AFNEFRNHPDMI
+835 AFTEFRNHPDMI

-855 FTGTQEQIDFLA
+855 FTGAQEQIDFLA

-877 DADPEMIFRTNT
+877 DEDPEVIFRTST

-909 GESGFGA
+909 GESGFGV
-916 QANYTIVRGDIGF
+916 QANYTIVRGDVGF
-929 NNNADPNQSQFALL
+929 NNNADPNESQFALV

-975 INKGGSNNP
+975 VNKGGSNNP

-998 YDINP
+998 YDINE
-1003 QFTVFAE
+1003 QLTVFAE
-1010 VINLTGENSR
+1010 ALNLTGENSR

-1028 MWYLTELG
+1028 LWYLTDLG
-1036 PRYQLGLR
+1036 PRYQIGVR